1 MAAPLAVHWAAV
13 TFCWRVLAIG
23 VRGPPVTA
31 RVRTDADSRL
41 GRRRRGDLIHREKH
55 LAGRFALREARCGA
69 IRPGGETP
77 PSIFGPVA
85 NAGWTAGPETERA
98 TRPWRIHA
106 ETFVRGSGARTE
118 RCARA
123 ARPRGRIRGHLQRSR
138 QGIAG
143 LRWHQLDVGDRR
155 RLSRDVHAG
164 RLRLP
169 RDRILA

>member
-41 GRRRRGDLIHREKH
+41 WRRRRGDLIHRAKH
-55 LAGRFALREARCGA
+55 LAASFALREARCGTF
-69 IRPGGETP
+69 RPGGEIP
-77 PSIFGPVA
+77 PPIFGPGA
-85 NAGWTAGPETERA
+85 NAVWTAGPETHRA

-106 ETFVRGSGARTE
+106 ETFVRGPGARTE

-123 ARPRGRIRGHLQRSR
+123 ACSRGRVCRHVQRGG
-138 QGIAG
+138 QGTAR
-143 LRWHQLDVGDRR
+143 LRRHQLDVGDRR
-155 RLSRDVHAG
+155 RLSRDVHA
-164 RLRLP
+164 
-169 RDRILA
+169 